1 LITLLKL
8 LRACPDRYKQRAQ
21 VPHQV
26 PKPAVMKQTC
36 QHPLLFRFAL
46 QRLYTLKHQ
55 MFMYMDVRYHRI
67 SSFSC
72 SFPEAALLLYR
83 FQSDLGCFATQS
95 SASVIC
101 SLRVYGVG
109 CGHTSAKRR
118 IRVAY
123 LGCDQERLPVKR

>member
-1 LITLLKL
+1 MIRLLKL

-55 MFMYMDVRYHRI
+55 MFMYMDAWHHRI
-67 SSFSC
+67 SSFSRPFPRSLAPFHHFQYGPGLLC
-72 SFPEAALLLYR
+72 STEKCLGDLLPE
-83 FQSDLGCFATQS
+83 
-95 SASVIC
+95 
-101 SLRVYGVG
+101 SLRCGVWAHIG
-109 CGHTSAKRR
+109 KATYSCCLSG
-118 IRVAY
+118 V
-123 LGCDQERLPVKR
+123 